1 MRTVLYI
8 ICLLI
13 DNVMMH
19 DKVYICNQ
27 MEWGE
32 SRIAERQRKREGERQ
47 SIAENEKMRDGVGNK
62 FDCWRKYLWQIWE
75 SNLKQSRCR

>member
-13 DNVMMH
+13 DNVIMY
-19 DKVYICNQ
+19 DKVYLWNQ
-27 MEWGE
+27 MEWEE

-47 SIAENEKMRDGVGNK
+47 SIAENER
-62 FDCWRKYLWQIWE
+62 WRGQ
-75 SNLKQSRCR
+75 